1 MPLNCDILSHI
12 VVMFFVK
19 SKQVLNLLDQRKG
32 LKEHGKGTPIESFS
46 SLTFFLLLFLIY
58 IIYTEKDERA

>member
-19 SKQVLNLLDQRKG
+19 SEQVLNLLDQREG
-32 LKEHGKGTPIESFS
+32 LKEHGKGTPIEPFS

-58 IIYTEKDERA
+58 IIYTEEDERA